1 MNADNVLAEQFEAH
15 RRHLRAVAD
24 RVLGSVEEA
33 QDAVLAGGC
42 GSAARTPRRSR
53 TWAAADD
60 RGRARVPGRASLGI
74 GATSGRPGLPRLS
87 AGLCRVGSSHTDSEA
102 LRADSVGVAQ
112 RVVPPGS
119 REPSRRD
126 VEVELVADPQRRS
139 GLDLV
144 MSQR

>member
-1 MNADNVLAEQFEAH
+1 VNADNVLAEQFEAH

-60 RGRARVPGRASLGI
+60 RGRARVPGRASLAI
-74 GATSGRPGLPRLS
+74 GATSGRPGLPRPS

-102 LRADSVGVAQ
+102 LRADSVGVA
-112 RVVPPGS
+112 PPGS

-126 VEVELVADPQRRS
+126 VEVELIADPQRRS